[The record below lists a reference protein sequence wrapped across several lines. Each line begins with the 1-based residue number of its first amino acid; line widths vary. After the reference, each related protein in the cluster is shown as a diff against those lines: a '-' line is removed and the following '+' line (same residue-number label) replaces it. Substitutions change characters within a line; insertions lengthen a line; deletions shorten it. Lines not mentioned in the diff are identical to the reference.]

1 MDRSSLPALYRN
13 LDLHPIALS
22 VADHF
27 VGAGAG
33 ILRLARDTAFV
44 FLGFTRGAGARGIP
58 ARAQLRI
65 HPGGAGARRIEHGDY
80 FPSSAAK
87 RHGGDDDVPAV
98 HYLVVRDDADRARL
112 PGVRSAARL
121 ALAR

>member
-27 VGAGAG
+27 VGIGAG

-44 FLGFTRGAGARGIP
+44 FLGLARGPGARGIP
-58 ARAQLRI
+58 ARAQLRV
-65 HPGGAGARRIEHGDY
+65 HPGGACARRVEHGDHL
-80 FPSSAAK
+80 PPSAAE
-87 RHGGDDDVPAV
+87 RDGGNDDVPAV
-98 HYLVVRDDADRARL
+98 HPLVVRDDADRARL
-112 PGVRSAARL
+112 PRIRPAARF
-121 ALAR
+121 ALAW